1 MAGQA
6 GHDGKGRHEH
16 DGLVPCMTGQN
27 VIMNILTCHPERSEG
42 SFAKESSKRFFADAQ
57 NDRKN
62 IRDDK

>member
-27 VIMNILTCHPERSEG
+27 VIMNILTCHPEHSHL
-42 SFAKESSKRFFADAQ
+42 SS
-57 NDRKN
+57 
-62 IRDDK
+62 